1 MERIIEIDGIGRNF
15 KASGATPRIYRGIT
29 GRDLLTDIAKLEE
42 GAYTPEVLE
51 IYEDLA
57 YTMAKQGNDALPY
70 EDERKIA
77 SFPSTPDEWLDAIE
91 VLDIY
96 DVLPQIAAL
105 WRSSNE
111 AKVAAKKNNLKQAD
125 K

>member
-29 GRDLLTDIAKLEE
+29 GRDLLQDLVKLDSGEYSTE
-42 GAYTPEVLE
+42 TLQ

-57 YTMAKQGNDALPY
+57 YTMAKQGNDALPND
-70 EDERKIA
+70 DERKI
-77 SFPSTPDEWLDAIE
+77 SNFPATPDEWLDTIE

-96 DVLPQIAAL
+96 DVLPQIAQL
-105 WRSSNE
+105 WRTSNE
-111 AKVAAKKNNLKQAD
+111 AKVAAKKNSLRPVGK
-125 K
+125 